1 MNLSVKRRQCNPAN
15 GFAQCTLRLGRQ
27 AAICLAFF
35 VGVLHAQQPT
45 LARVATGNSAGPQA
59 QRSSNPEDL
68 TPLFREDAATRWLAG
83 HRVRAYGWVDGGYS
97 ETTSGSGLLNV
108 APEPTR
114 FGDEFLLNGA
124 WGIVERPTDPHHLSW
139 GFRTD
144 FYGGSDAALLRPM
157 NSFGPQGKHM
167 GTDFRQLYLSVHVP
181 GKRPWDLQLGRQNMP
196 LGYETLMA
204 PYRPIYSQT
213 YFWINFQVTAT
224 SAVAT
229 WHPTPSLDLL
239 GGTVIGYNTIFSM
252 RGRAPDYVT
261 RVTYRPRNSTATTL
275 LGSVFTGPKPASI
288 ATGHTDSWQT
298 VLDVELRRRWSQR
311 VQQTF
316 QYDSSWATKDKANG
330 GQTSPTYGVS
340 TLAVVNLDKQLDLNA
355 RGEWFDDPHGVHT
368 GTAGEFGEATLGL
381 GYRPTRWLTFRPEI
395 RGDFAGQ
402 RSFGPQGA
410 AHHDRNQATAAIDM
424 IFKFSAI
431 R

>member
-1 MNLSVKRRQCNPAN
+1 MLAF
-15 GFAQCTLRLGRQ
+15 GAGMLAAQ
-27 AAICLAFF
+27 AAAPVAKPEPLK
-35 VGVLHAQQPT
+35 PT
-45 LARVATGNSAGPQA
+45 AT
-59 QRSSNPEDL
+59 NPEDL
-68 TPLFREDAATRWLAG
+68 TPLFRDTVATNWLAN
-83 HRVRAYGWVDGGYS
+83 HRVRAYGWVNGGYS
-97 ETTSGSGLLNV
+97 KSSSGDGLLNV

-114 FGDEFLLNGA
+114 FGNEVLLNGA
-124 WGIVERPTDPHHLSW
+124 WLIIDRPTDPKHLSW
-139 GFRTD
+139 GFRSD
-144 FYGGSDAALLRPM
+144 FYGGQDAALLRPM

-167 GTDFRQLYLSVHVP
+167 GTDFRQIYATVHIP

-204 PYRPIYSQT
+204 PYRPMYSQT

-224 SAVAT
+224 AAVAT

-261 RVTYRPRNSTATTL
+261 RVTYRPHNNAATTL
-275 LGSVFTGPKPASI
+275 LGSVFAGPKPAPI
-288 ATGHTDSWQT
+288 ATGHSDSWQT

-316 QYDSSWATKDKANG
+316 QYDASWATKDKANQG
-330 GQTSPTYGVS
+330 KTSATRGVS
-340 TLAVVNLDKQLDLNA
+340 TLAVFHLDKQLDLNA
-355 RGEWFDDPHGVHT
+355 RGEWFYDPHGVHT
-368 GTAGEFGEATLGL
+368 GTAGKFGETTLGL
-381 GYRPTRWLTFRPEI
+381 AYSPTRWVTFRPEV

-402 RSFGPQGA
+402 PTYGAQGA
-410 AHHDRNQATAAIDM
+410 AHHDRNQVSAAIDM